1 MKRDPNLYPLS
12 WQHQN
17 GLMAVLL
24 LKKGIS
30 KGADVLVMSD
40 FIHSLWEAEL
50 KDHFLAE
57 EEALVP
63 GNQQQHQA
71 YYQQLKTEHQL
82 LVGMIETINRQEADL
97 FLIDKF
103 QQQLEQHIRFEERE
117 FFPWLEQHFSAAEL
131 EKMGEQLQHL
141 PSKTCVNYKV
151 KFWE

>member
-24 LKKGIS
+24 LKKGIN
-30 KGADVLVMSD
+30 KGADVQVMSD

-50 KDHFLAE
+50 KEHFLAE

-63 GNQQQHQA
+63 GNDKQHQT
-71 YYQQLKTEHQL
+71 YYQKLKTEHQL
-82 LVGMIETINRQEADL
+82 LAGMIEIISRQEADL
-97 FLIDKF
+97 FLINKF

-117 FFPWLEQHFSAAEL
+117 FFPWLEQHFTAAEL
-131 EKMGEQLQHL
+131 EKMGAQLQHL